1 MPRKHLQPG
10 PLDTM
15 RFEMVFGCSDLRRRF
30 MHTLLRL
37 VLGLTASWLFLMP
50 IRAAA
55 EERTRV
61 YRGARILTA
70 AGAPIEKG
78 VLIVR
83 QNKIVAVGA
92 EADTPIPEGAEVI
105 DLTGKTLIPGLV
117 DTHSHIGIWPR
128 PHVPAHND
136 GNEGSGPVQA
146 GLRALDAIQPDD
158 PGIRMATAGGV
169 TTANIMPG
177 SANVIGGQT
186 IYVKLRG
193 RTIEEMRVA
202 SATVLGGLKMANGEN
217 PKRWNFEGRKMAP
230 ATRMKIAALQRE
242 QFAKAREYQRAWQ
255 HYRQAKAE
263 GKDMPQPDVDLAL
276 EPLVEVLQRKRTVHF
291 HSHRADDLMTAIRLA
306 KEFHFELVLQHC
318 TEGYRIVDELV
329 REKIPVSLTLVDSP
343 GGKLEV
349 AGLLEENA
357 AILSKAGVKV
367 AINTDDSI
375 TESRFLLRTGAIAV
389 RGGMAE
395 ETALRALTIH
405 GAQMLHLDDRLGSL
419 EKGKDADFVVLSG
432 PPFSVYTQVLQTY
445 IDGQCVFDRR
455 KQQDW
460 SYQTGGFALRERDR
474 LPKCPPAVRP
484 PAAVDTPLRRLEHKP
499 WRGNVPRFAVLAGR
513 IDTVATK
520 SIPNGVILV
529 DEGKIKAVGSVSDV
543 QVPEGWPVLTAAV
556 VTPGLIDAHTVV
568 GLSGAANVG
577 ADQDQDEMSDP
588 NQADLRV
595 LDSFNP
601 REPLLEFLCRE
612 GVTVVHAVPGRANVI
627 AGQTG
632 IFRTSG
638 HTAESMMLR
647 FPAGLL
653 VNLGETPK
661 SSYTNRQPTTRMGT
675 AALLRTALTQAQNH
689 ARKTAAAKSE
699 DKRPPYNPKLEALG
713 LALDGKLPVIF
724 AAHRADDLCTALRLA
739 KEFKLSPRLDLA
751 TEGYLIADRLAKAK
765 VPIVVHPTM
774 QRPGSMETYHSQ
786 LCNAAVLADHQIPLA
801 IGTGF
806 EAYVPKTR
814 VLRHEA
820 AMAMVNGLGYDRAL
834 RAITLDA
841 ARILGIDKQRG
852 SIEKGKIAD
861 LVLFDGDPFEHTT
874 HVTHTLIE
882 GRVVYDRSEYLQLP
896 FARRALPLTGGGG
909 VGCCLGIW

>member
-1 MPRKHLQPG
+1 
-10 PLDTM
+10 M
-15 RFEMVFGCSDLRRRF
+15 RNLGL
-30 MHTLLRL
+30 L
-37 VLGLTASWLFLMP
+37 VLALPLPLAFTLAISGEAP
-50 IRAAA
+50 AERAVA
-55 EERTRV
+55 

-70 AGAPIEKG
+70 AGTPIDKG
-78 VLIVR
+78 VLVVR
-83 QNKIVAVGA
+83 QGKIAALGSA
-92 EADTPIPEGAEVI
+92 AQTPIPEGAEVM
-105 DLTGKTLIPGLV
+105 DLAGKTIIPGLV

-128 PHVPAHND
+128 PHVPANND
-136 GNEGSGPVQA
+136 GNEGSGPVQSA
-146 GLRALDAIQPDD
+146 LRALDAIQPDD

-186 IYVKLRG
+186 VYVKLRG
-193 RTIEEMRVA
+193 RTIEAMRVR
-202 SATVLGGLKMANGEN
+202 SSSVLGGLKMANGEN
-217 PKRWNFEGRKMAP
+217 PKRWNFEGRKMP
-230 ATRMKIAALQRE
+230 PSTRMKLAALQRE
-242 QFAKAREYQRAWQ
+242 QFVKARDYQRQWER
-255 HYRQAKAE
+255 YRKAQTE
-263 GKDMPQPDVDLAL
+263 GKEATAPEVDVAL
-276 EPLVEVLQRKRTVHF
+276 EPLVEVLQRRRTVHF

-306 KEFHFELVLQHC
+306 KEFNFELVLQHC
-318 TEGYRIVDELV
+318 TEGYRIIDELV

-357 AILSKAGVKV
+357 ALLDKAGVKV

-389 RGGMAE
+389 RGGMSE
-395 ETALRALTIH
+395 EAALRALTLH

-445 IDGQCVFDRR
+445 IDGVRVFDRAKR
-455 KQQDW
+455 QDW
-460 SYQTGGFALRERDR
+460 SYQAGGFALREREQ
-474 LPKCPPAVRP
+474 LPKT
-484 PAAVDTPLRRLEHKP
+484 PAAVKPQPEAALGTPILRVGQKP
-499 WRGNVPRFAVLAGR
+499 WKGNVARFAILAST
-513 IDTVATK
+513 IHTVSRGTL
-520 SIPNGVILV
+520 SNGVVLV
-529 DEGKIKAVGSVSDV
+529 EDGKIKAVGKAADV
-543 QVPEGWPVLTAAV
+543 KVPEDWPILTAAV

-568 GLSGAANVG
+568 GLSGAVNIG

-595 LDSFNP
+595 MDSFNP

-612 GVTVVHAVPGRANVI
+612 GVTVVHAVPGQANVI

-638 HTAESMMLR
+638 GTAERMALR

-661 SSYTNRQPTTRMGT
+661 SSYPHRLPTTRMGT
-675 AALLRTALTQAQNH
+675 AALLRTAFTQARNH
-689 ARKTAAAKSE
+689 ATKVAAAKSE
-699 DKRPPYNPKLEALG
+699 DKRPPHNPKLEALG
-713 LALDGKLPVIF
+713 LALEGKVPVIF
-724 AAHRADDLCTALRLA
+724 AAHRADDLATALRLA
-739 KEFKLSPRLDLA
+739 KEFKLRARLDLA
-751 TEGYLIADRLAKAK
+751 TEGYLLADRLAEAK

-774 QRPGSMETYHSQ
+774 QRPGSMETYNSH
-786 LCNAAVLADHQIPLA
+786 LCNAAVLSEHKIPLA

-820 AMAMVNGLGYDRAL
+820 AIAMVNGLGYERAL

-852 SIEKGKIAD
+852 SIETGKAAD
-861 LVLFDGDPFEHTT
+861 LVLFDGDPFEHPT
-874 HVTHTLIE
+874 HVTRTLIE
-882 GRVVYDRSEYLQLP
+882 GRVVYDRDEYLKVP
-896 FARRALPLTGGGG
+896 FVRRALPLTGGSG
-909 VGCCLGIW
+909 VGCCLGMW

>member
-1 MPRKHLQPG
+1 
-10 PLDTM
+10 M
-15 RFEMVFGCSDLRRRF
+15 RPFSVFA
-30 MHTLLRL
+30 L
-37 VLGLTASWLFLMP
+37 VLSLSLAPLFASA
-50 IRAAA
+50 RAVAA
-55 EERTRV
+55 EEPTIV

-70 AGAPIEKG
+70 TGAPIDKG
-78 VLIVR
+78 TLVIR
-83 QNKIVAVGA
+83 KNKIIAIGP
-92 EADTPIPEGAEVI
+92 ESDTPIPQGAEVI
-105 DLTGKTLIPGLV
+105 DLTGKTIIPGLV
-117 DTHSHIGIWPR
+117 DTHSHIGIWSK
-128 PHVPAHND
+128 PHVSANND
-136 GNEGSGPVQA
+136 GNEGSGPVQPA
-146 GLRALDAIQPDD
+146 LRALDAIQPDD

-193 RTIEEMRVA
+193 RTIEEMRIIP
-202 SATVLGGLKMANGEN
+202 ATVVGGLKMANGEN
-217 PKRWNFEGRKMAP
+217 PKRWNFEGRKMAQG
-230 ATRMKIAALQRE
+230 TRMKVAALQRE
-242 QFAKAREYQRAWQ
+242 QFAKARDYRRAWQ
-255 HYRQAKAE
+255 RYRQAKE
-263 GKDMPQPDVDLAL
+263 QGKDVPQPEIDLAL
-276 EPLVEVLQRKRTVHF
+276 EPLVEVLERKRTVHF
-291 HSHRADDLMTAIRLA
+291 HSHRADDLMTAIRLS
-306 KEFHFELVLQHC
+306 KEFDFELVLQHC
-318 TEGYRIVDELV
+318 TEGYRIVEELV
-329 REKIPVSLTLVDSP
+329 RDKIPVSLTLVDSP

-389 RGGMAE
+389 RGGMSEDA
-395 ETALRALTIH
+395 ALRALTLH

-419 EKGKDADFVVLSG
+419 ETGKDADFVVLSG

-445 IDGQCVFDRR
+445 IDGKCVFDRS

-460 SYQTGGFALRERDR
+460 SYQTGGFALSERDR
-474 LPKCPPAVRP
+474 LPKCPP
-484 PAAVDTPLRRLEHKP
+484 PAKPTATVDTPLRRLEHKP
-499 WRGNVPRFAVLAGR
+499 WHGNVSHFAILAGR
-513 IDTVATK
+513 IDNVATK
-520 SIPNGVILV
+520 SISNGVILIE
-529 DEGKIKAVGSVSDV
+529 DGKIKAVGSAFDV
-543 QVPEGWPVLTAAV
+543 KVPDGWPVLTAAV

-568 GLSGAANVG
+568 GLSGAANVS

-595 LDSFNP
+595 MDSFNP

-638 HTAESMMLR
+638 RTAESMALR
-647 FPAGLL
+647 FPAGIL
-653 VNLGETPK
+653 VNLGESPK
-661 SSYTNRQPTTRMGT
+661 SSYPNRQPTTRMGT
-675 AALLRTALTQAQNH
+675 AALLRTALAQAQNH
-689 ARKTAAAKSE
+689 ARKAAAAKSE

-713 LALDGKLPVIF
+713 LALEGKVPVIF

-751 TEGYLIADRLAKAK
+751 TEGYLIADRLAEAK
-765 VPIVVHPTM
+765 VPVVVHPTM
-774 QRPGSMETYHSQ
+774 QRPGSIETYHSQ
-786 LCNAAVLADHQIPLA
+786 LCNAAVLVDHQIPLA

-820 AMAMVNGLGYDRAL
+820 AMAMINGLGYDRAL

-861 LVLFDGDPFEHTT
+861 LVLYDGDPFEHAT

-882 GRVVYDRSEYLQLP
+882 GRVVYDRGEYLQLP
-896 FARRALPLTGGGG
+896 FARRAIPLTGGGG

>member
-1 MPRKHLQPG
+1 
-10 PLDTM
+10 M
-15 RFEMVFGCSDLRRRF
+15 RLSSLCA
-30 MHTLLRL
+30 L
-37 VLGLTASWLFLMP
+37 VLSLPLVHILVPTRATAE
-50 IRAAA
+50 
-55 EERTRV
+55 EERTTV

-70 AGAPIEKG
+70 SGAPIDKG

-83 QNKIVAVGA
+83 KNKIIAVGS
-92 EADTPIPEGAEVI
+92 ESNTPIPQGAEVM
-105 DLTGKTLIPGLV
+105 DLTGKTIIPGLV
-117 DTHSHIGIWPR
+117 DTHSHIGIWSK
-128 PHVPAHND
+128 PHVSANSD
-136 GNEGSGPVQA
+136 GNEGSGPVQPA
-146 GLRALDAIQPDD
+146 LRALDAIQPDD
-158 PGIRMATAGGV
+158 PGIRMAVAGGV

-186 IYVKLRG
+186 VYVKLRG
-193 RTIEEMRVA
+193 RTIEEMRVIP
-202 SATVLGGLKMANGEN
+202 ATVLGGLKMANGEN

-242 QFAKAREYQRAWQ
+242 QFAKARDYRRTWQR
-255 HYRQAKAE
+255 YRQAKAE
-263 GKDMPQPDVDLAL
+263 GKDVPHPEVDLAL
-276 EPLVEVLQRKRTVHF
+276 EPLVEVLERKRTVHF

-306 KEFHFELVLQHC
+306 KEFDFELVLQHC
-318 TEGYRIVDELV
+318 TEGYRIVEELV

-357 AILSKAGVKV
+357 SILSKAGIKV

-375 TESRFLLRTGAIAV
+375 TESRFFLRTGAIAV
-389 RGGMAE
+389 RGGMSEDA
-395 ETALRALTIH
+395 ALRALTLH

-419 EKGKDADFVVLSG
+419 ETGKDADFVVLSG
-432 PPFSVYTQVLQTY
+432 SPFSVYTQVLQTF
-445 IDGQCVFDRR
+445 IDGKCVFDRR

-460 SYQTGGFALRERDR
+460 SYQTGGFALSERDR
-474 LPKCPPAVRP
+474 LPKCPAAVKP
-484 PAAVDTPLRRLEHKP
+484 PVAVDTPLRRLEHKP
-499 WRGNVPRFAVLAGR
+499 LRSNVPRFAILAGR
-513 IDTVATK
+513 IDSVATK
-520 SIPNGVILV
+520 SISNGVILV
-529 DEGKIKAVGSVSDV
+529 EGGKITAVGPASDV
-543 QVPEGWPVLTAAV
+543 KVPEGWPVLTAAV

-577 ADQDQDEMSDP
+577 ADQDQDEISDP

-601 REPLLEFLCRE
+601 CEPLLEFLCRE
-612 GVTVVHAVPGRANVI
+612 GVTVVHAVRGRANVI

-638 HTAESMMLR
+638 RTAESMTLR

-653 VNLGETPK
+653 VNLGESPK
-661 SSYTNRQPTTRMGT
+661 SSYPHRQPTTRMGT
-675 AALLRTALTQAQNH
+675 AALLRTALAQAQNH
-689 ARKTAAAKSE
+689 ARKVAAAKSE

-751 TEGYLIADRLAKAK
+751 TEGYLIADRLTEAK
-765 VPIVVHPTM
+765 VPVVVHPTM

-786 LCNAAVLADHQIPLA
+786 LCNAAVLADHKIPLA

-852 SIEKGKIAD
+852 SIEKGKVAD
-861 LVLFDGDPFEHTT
+861 LVLFDGDPFEHAT
-874 HVTHTLIE
+874 HVTYTLIE
-882 GRVVYDRSEYLQLP
+882 GRVVYDRGEYLQLP
-896 FARRALPLTGGGG
+896 FARRAIPLTGGGG

>member
-1 MPRKHLQPG
+1 
-10 PLDTM
+10 M
-15 RFEMVFGCSDLRRRF
+15 RPSLRSV
-30 MHTLLRL
+30 L
-37 VLGLTASWLFLMP
+37 VLISLLSLLAP
-50 IRAAA
+50 VRAAA
-55 EERTRV
+55 AERTIV

-70 AGAPIEKG
+70 AGAPIDKG

-83 QNKIVAVGA
+83 KDKIVAVGA
-92 EADTPIPEGAEVI
+92 ESDTSIPEGAQVI
-105 DLTGKTLIPGLV
+105 DLSGKTIVPGLV

-136 GNEGSGPVQA
+136 GNEGSGPVQPA
-146 GLRALDAIQPDD
+146 LRALDAIQPDD
-158 PGIRMATAGGV
+158 PGIRMAVAGGV

-186 IYVKLRG
+186 VYVKLRG
-193 RTIEEMRVA
+193 RTIEEMRVQ
-202 SATVLGGLKMANGEN
+202 SAVVLGGLKMANGEN
-217 PKRWNFEGRKMAP
+217 PKSFNYQARKMAP

-242 QFAKAREYQRAWQ
+242 QFAKARDYRRTWER
-255 HYRQAKAE
+255 YRQAKSE
-263 GKDMPQPDVDLAL
+263 GKDVPQPEVDLAL
-276 EPLVEVLQRKRTVHF
+276 EPLVEVLERKRTVHF

-306 KEFHFELVLQHC
+306 KEFNFELVLQHC
-318 TEGYRIVDELV
+318 TEGYRIVEELV

-357 AILSKAGVKV
+357 AILDKAGVKV

-389 RGGMAE
+389 RGGMSE
-395 ETALRALTIH
+395 DSALRALTLH
-405 GAQMLHLDDRLGSL
+405 PAQMLHLDHRLGSL
-419 EKGKDADFVVLSG
+419 QKGKDADFVVLSG
-432 PPFSVYTQVLQTY
+432 APFSIYTHVLQTY
-445 IDGQCVFDRR
+445 IDGQCVFDRSR
-455 KQQDW
+455 QRDW
-460 SYQTGGFALRERDR
+460 SYQAGGFALGERER
-474 LPKCPPAVRP
+474 LPKAPSPLKP
-484 PAAVDTPLRRLEHKP
+484 LAAVDTPLRRLEHKP
-499 WRGNVPRFAVLAGR
+499 WRSNAPRFAILAGR
-513 IDTVATK
+513 IHTVSRET
-520 SIPNGVILV
+520 IDNGVILIE
-529 DEGKIKAVGSVSDV
+529 DGKIKAAGSASDV
-543 QVPEGWPVLTAAV
+543 KVPDGWPVLTAAV
-556 VTPGLIDAHTVV
+556 ATPGLIDAHTVV
-568 GLSGAANVG
+568 GLAGAANVA
-577 ADQDQDEMSDP
+577 ADQDQDEISDP

-612 GVTVVHAVPGRANVI
+612 GVTVVHAAPGRSNVI

-638 HTAESMMLR
+638 RTAESMTLR

-653 VNLGETPK
+653 VNLGEAPK
-661 SSYTNRQPTTRMGT
+661 TAYTNRQPTTRMGT
-675 AALLRTALTQAQNH
+675 AALLRTALAQAQNH
-689 ARKTAAAKSE
+689 TRKIAAAKSE

-713 LALDGKLPVIF
+713 IALDGKVPVIF

-739 KEFKLSPRLDLA
+739 KEFSLSPRLDLA
-751 TEGYLIADRLAKAK
+751 TEGYLVADCLADAK
-765 VPIVVHPTM
+765 VPVVVHPTM
-774 QRPGSMETYHSQ
+774 QRPGSMETYHSH
-786 LCNAAVLADHQIPLA
+786 LCNAAVLAKHKIPLA

-820 AMAMVNGLGYDRAL
+820 AMAMVNGLGHEGAL

-841 ARILGIDKQRG
+841 ARILGIDGKRG
-852 SIEKGKIAD
+852 SIDKGKIAD
-861 LVLFDGDPFEHTT
+861 LVLFDGDPFEHAT

-882 GRVVYDRSEYLQLP
+882 GRVVYDRGEYLQLP

>member
-1 MPRKHLQPG
+1 
-10 PLDTM
+10 M
-15 RFEMVFGCSDLRRRF
+15 RSFGLYA
-30 MHTLLRL
+30 L
-37 VLGLTASWLFLMP
+37 VLSLPLVLVLTPSGAAPAERLTA
-50 IRAAA
+50 
-55 EERTRV
+55 

-70 AGAPIEKG
+70 AGAPLDKG

-83 QNKIVAVGA
+83 KDKIVAVGA
-92 EADTPIPEGAEVI
+92 ESETPIPEGAEVI
-105 DLTGKTLIPGLV
+105 DLSGKTIVPGLV

-136 GNEGSGPVQA
+136 GNEGSGPVQSA
-146 GLRALDAIQPDD
+146 LRALDAIQPDD
-158 PGIRMATAGGV
+158 PGIRMAVAGGV

-186 IYVKLRG
+186 VYVKLRG
-193 RTIEEMRVA
+193 RTIEDMRVT
-202 SATVLGGLKMANGEN
+202 SAVVLGGLKMANGEN
-217 PKRWNFEGRKMAP
+217 PKSWNYQARKMAP

-242 QFAKAREYQRAWQ
+242 QFVKAREYLHARQR
-255 HYRQAKAE
+255 YRQAKAE
-263 GKDMPQPDVDLAL
+263 GKDVPQPEVDLAL

-306 KEFHFELVLQHC
+306 KEFNFELVLQHC
-318 TEGYRIVDELV
+318 TEGYRIAEELV
-329 REKIPVSLTLVDSP
+329 RAKIPVSLTLVDSP

-357 AILSKAGVKV
+357 AILDKAGVKV

-389 RGGMAE
+389 RGGMSEDA
-395 ETALRALTIH
+395 ALRALTLH

-432 PPFSVYTQVLQTY
+432 SPFSVYTQVLQTY
-445 IDGQCVFDRR
+445 IDGVRVFDRAR
-455 KQQDW
+455 QRDW
-460 SYQTGGFALRERDR
+460 SYQVGGFALQERER
-474 LPKCPPAVRP
+474 LPKTPPPIKPLPTA
-484 PAAVDTPLRRLEHKP
+484 TMPLRRLEHKP
-499 WRGNVPRFAVLAGR
+499 WRSNVPRFAILAGR
-513 IDTVATK
+513 IETVATK
-520 SIPNGVILV
+520 SISNGAILIE
-529 DEGKIKAVGSVSDV
+529 DGKITAVGSAFDV
-543 QVPEGWPVLTAAV
+543 KVPDGWPVLTAAV

-638 HTAESMMLR
+638 RTAESMTLR

-653 VNLGETPK
+653 VNLGEAPK
-661 SSYTNRQPTTRMGT
+661 SAYTNRQPTTRMGT
-675 AALLRTALTQAQNH
+675 AALLRTALAQAQNH
-689 ARKTAAAKSE
+689 ARKVAAAKSE
-699 DKRPPYNPKLEALG
+699 DKRPPHNAKLEALN
-713 LALDGKLPVIF
+713 LALDGKLPVVF

-739 KEFKLSPRLDLA
+739 KEFSLRSRLDLA
-751 TEGYLIADRLAKAK
+751 TEGYLLADQLAEAK
-765 VPIVVHPTM
+765 VPVVVHPTM
-774 QRPGSMETYHSQ
+774 QRPGSMETYHSH
-786 LCNAAVLADHQIPLA
+786 LGNAAVLADRKIPLA

-820 AMAMVNGLGYDRAL
+820 AMAMVNGLGYERAL

-841 ARILGIDKQRG
+841 ARILGIEAQRG
-852 SIEKGKIAD
+852 SIEKGKVAD
-861 LVLFDGDPFEHTT
+861 LVLFDGDPFEHAT

-882 GRVVYDRSEYLQLP
+882 GRVVYDRGEYLQLP
-896 FARRALPLTGGGG
+896 FARRAIPLTGGSG
-909 VGCCLGIW
+909 VGCCLGMW

>member
-1 MPRKHLQPG
+1 MCPSL
-10 PLDTM
+10 
-15 RFEMVFGCSDLRRRF
+15 RFALILMSSV
-30 MHTLLRL
+30 LLL
-37 VLGLTASWLFLMP
+37 NPVY
-50 IRAAA
+50 AA
-55 EERTRV
+55 EEPTLV

-78 VLIVR
+78 TLVVR
-83 QNKIVAVGA
+83 NNKIIAVGP
-92 EADTPIPEGAEVI
+92 ESDTAIPQGAEVI
-105 DLTGKTLIPGLV
+105 DLTGKTIIPGLV
-117 DTHSHIGIWPR
+117 DTHSHIGIWPK
-128 PHVPAHND
+128 PHVSANND
-136 GNEGSGPVQA
+136 GNEGSGPVQPA
-146 GLRALDAIQPDD
+146 LRALDAISPDD
-158 PGIRMATAGGV
+158 PGIHMAVAGGV

-186 IYVKLRG
+186 VYVKLRG
-193 RTIEEMRVA
+193 QTIEEMRIIPG
-202 SATVLGGLKMANGEN
+202 TVLGGLKMANGEN

-230 ATRMKIAALQRE
+230 ATRMKVAALQRE
-242 QFAKAREYQRAWQ
+242 QFAKARDYRRAWQ
-255 HYRQAKAE
+255 RYRQAKGE
-263 GKDMPQPDVDLAL
+263 GKDVPQPEVDLAL
-276 EPLVEVLQRKRTVHF
+276 EPLVEVLERKRTVHF

-306 KEFHFELVLQHC
+306 KEFDFELVLQHC
-318 TEGYRIVDELV
+318 TEGYRIVEELA

-389 RGGMAE
+389 RGGMSEDA
-395 ETALRALTIH
+395 ALRALTLH

-419 EKGKDADFVVLSG
+419 QTGKDADFVVLSG

-445 IDGQCVFDRR
+445 IDGKRVFDRS

-460 SYQTGGFALRERDR
+460 SYQTGGFALNERDR
-474 LPKCPPAVRP
+474 LPKCPPAVQP
-484 PAAVDTPLRRLEHKP
+484 PVTVDTPLRRLEHKP
-499 WRGNVPRFAVLAGR
+499 WRSNSSHFAILAGR
-513 IDTVATK
+513 IDCVAEK
-520 SIPNGVILV
+520 SISNGVILV
-529 DEGKIKAVGSVSDV
+529 EDGKIKAVGAAADMK
-543 QVPEGWPVLTAAV
+543 VPDGWPVLTAAV

-568 GLSGAANVG
+568 GLSGAANVS

-588 NQADLRV
+588 NQADLHV
-595 LDSFNP
+595 MDSFNP

-638 HTAESMMLR
+638 RTAESMTLR
-647 FPAGLL
+647 FPAGIL
-653 VNLGETPK
+653 VNLGESPK
-661 SSYTNRQPTTRMGT
+661 SSYANRQPTTRMGT
-675 AALLRTALTQAQNH
+675 AALLRTALAQAQNH
-689 ARKTAAAKSE
+689 ARKAADAKSE

-713 LALDGKLPVIF
+713 LALGGKVPIIF
-724 AAHRADDLCTALRLA
+724 AAHRADDICTALRLA

-751 TEGYLIADRLAKAK
+751 TEGYLIVDRLVEAK
-765 VPIVVHPTM
+765 VPVVVHPTM

-786 LCNAAVLADHQIPLA
+786 LCNAAVLADHKIPLA

-834 RAITLDA
+834 RAVTLDA
-841 ARILGIDKQRG
+841 ARILGLEKQRG
-852 SIEKGKIAD
+852 SIEKGKVAD
-861 LVLFDGDPFEHTT
+861 LVLFDGDPFEHAT

-882 GRVVYDRSEYLQLP
+882 GRVVYDRGEYLQLP
-896 FARRALPLTGGGG
+896 FARRAIPLTGGGG